1 MRLIVTITYAD
12 EVRRAKSR
20 FSRPVILRV
29 FPHNRREADITDR
42 GLGRLNWADSGRSRM
57 NPVRVANKRMPWNRP
72 DIPSGWVMRR
82 PPEWA
87 HANSA
92 ALAREK
98 RYPKRKAS
106 GDEGVTVTRCQDFQH
121 VSRSLPSRLR
131 SRTVPDQVRTNF
143 RPRNTSSDIEL
154 TVAPMWV
161 ATMPLIVAA
170 HAAHRGKAGGKMLS
184 VDNGTR
190 PCEQS
195 GKWGWGSGAQES
207 PRLAFI
213 Q

>member
-1 MRLIVTITYAD
+1 
-12 EVRRAKSR
+12 
-20 FSRPVILRV
+20 
-29 FPHNRREADITDR
+29 
-42 GLGRLNWADSGRSRM
+42 M

-72 DIPSGWVMRR
+72 DIPSGRVMTRRLSGRMRTARHASAKNATRSRR
-82 PPEWA
+82 P
-87 HANSA
+87 
-92 ALAREK
+92 
-98 RYPKRKAS
+98 S
-106 GDEGVTVTRCQDFQH
+106 GGEGVTVTRCPDFQH

-143 RPRNTSSDIEL
+143 RPRDTSSDIEL

-184 VDNGTR
+184 VDNDTR

-195 GKWGWGSGAQES
+195 GKVGTGQRCSGIPPFRFFPMIS
-207 PRLAFI
+207 IAFLRRYCVH
-213 Q
+213 

>member
-1 MRLIVTITYAD
+1 MRTA
-12 EVRRAKSR
+12 RHAPAKNATR
-20 FSRPVILRV
+20 
-29 FPHNRREADITDR
+29 
-42 GLGRLNWADSGRSRM
+42 SGR
-57 NPVRVANKRMPWNRP
+57 
-72 DIPSGWVMRR
+72 PSG
-82 PPEWA
+82 
-87 HANSA
+87 
-92 ALAREK
+92 
-98 RYPKRKAS
+98 
-106 GDEGVTVTRCQDFQH
+106 GEGVTVTRCQDFQH

-195 GKWGWGSGAQES
+195 GKVGMGQRCSGIPSFRFYSNDFNSIFAKLLRSLSFPQMREYLRQRCRTGYRRS
-207 PRLAFI
+207 YSCAR
-213 Q
+213 

>member
-1 MRLIVTITYAD
+1 
-12 EVRRAKSR
+12 
-20 FSRPVILRV
+20 
-29 FPHNRREADITDR
+29 
-42 GLGRLNWADSGRSRM
+42 
-57 NPVRVANKRMPWNRP
+57 
-72 DIPSGWVMRR
+72 MRR

-92 ALAREK
+92 ARARENAT
-98 RYPKRKAS
+98 RNGRPS
-106 GDEGVTVTRCQDFQH
+106 DGEGVSVTRCQDFQH

-170 HAAHRGKAGGKMLS
+170 HAAHRGKARGKMLS

-195 GKWGWGSGAQES
+195 GKVGMGQRCSGIPS
-207 PRLAFI
+207 FRFYPMISIAFLRSYCVH
-213 Q
+213 